1 MAPADLLV
9 QRARELVPRERP
21 GGDSHDRTSVA
32 TVCPAGSSTGASRA
46 ARMRARPARI
56 CAPRGDAAVRGPH
69 RQARYALDASVTLR
83 APLRLAD
90 RGGARQNAQSALPGR
105 TGDPPLML
113 RDNASMATRRPR
125 RPLADPCL
133 LRLMAPRFAPARL
146 AALLARAGRPGRGW
160 PRWRT
165 TKRSTPL
172 EGRPDA
178 QIGSPRLVC

>member
-83 APLRLAD
+83 APPRLAD

-113 RDNASMATRRPR
+113 RDNASMAARRPR
-125 RPLADPCL
+125 RPLADPRL
-133 LRLMAPRFAPARL
+133 LRLMAAGFAPRAPCRSTGARGAPGARL
-146 AALLARAGRPGRGW
+146 APLAHGEALDTFGR
-160 PRWRT
+160 
-165 TKRSTPL
+165 TP
-172 EGRPDA
+172 
-178 QIGSPRLVC
+178 